1 MKNTE
6 DVTVENVLMARERIG
21 RILQPTPL
29 VLSEHHGAWLK
40 LENLQLTGSYKL
52 RGAIN
57 AIAVQIERG
66 DRRSVVAASAGN
78 HAQAV
83 AWAARHFGL
92 EACVVVPTTAPRTK
106 VRGAVQLGA
115 RVVSSGQSFEDALER
130 AQQLAVVKN
139 WRFLH
144 AFNDPDIIAG
154 QGTVAL
160 ELIDSNP
167 DVVLIPV
174 GGGGL
179 AAGMGRVLKWC
190 GIKAIGV
197 KVDGPNVVADGV
209 RVCQMGDLTSR
220 ICDEVLDDTVGVTDN
235 EIHDAMLELLAQDR
249 IVAEGAGALAPAAL
263 SRVPGKRKIAIVS
276 GGNVDTDLL
285 FRSRSS
291 RCINTK
297 VTSPT
302 AAKVEPL
309 VPVLGRERSFC

>member
-1 MKNTE
+1 MKKAGNVGIE
-6 DVTVENVLMARERIG
+6 DILMARERLA
-21 RILQPTPL
+21 RVLAPTPL
-29 VLSEHHGAWLK
+29 VFSEHRRAWLK

-52 RGAIN
+52 RGAMN
-57 AIAVQIERG
+57 AIAMQIERC
-66 DRRSVVAASAGN
+66 DRRAVVAASAGN
-78 HAQAV
+78 HAKAV

-179 AAGMGRVLKWC
+179 AAGMGRVLKWR

-209 RVCQMGDLTSR
+209 RVCRMGDLTRR
-220 ICDEVLDDTVGVTDN
+220 ICDEVLDDMAGVTDE
-235 EIHDAMLELLAQDR
+235 EIRDAMLDMLAQER

-263 SRVPGKRKIAIVS
+263 SRIPGKRKIAIVS
-276 GGNVDTDLL
+276 GGNVDSDLL
-285 FRSRSS
+285 FGPRFSS
-291 RCINTK
+291 WVDCHET
-297 VTSPT
+297 VL
-302 AAKVEPL
+302 AAQT
-309 VPVLGRERSFC
+309 